1 MHHEEVG
8 GNVIFQHPLQVSVET
23 FRTAAILGLAPVV
36 KPAHPEFAVDAG
48 RFSLVLLQIRKSA
61 LGSAAEIHG
70 GNNARKRAV
79 LDHPVVRAVR
89 REGNNS
95 RKFLP
100 DNVQMLFHVI
110 LVRTIGA
117 VFIFHLGHDDGAS
130 LGNLQRFQHGTDFF
144 KISHGRFQEAGILGT
159 DFHILLFQQPAGK
172 SSEFPFPAH
181 IGPGT
186 HDDPQAG
193 LLRLLD
199 EFHKIQ
205 IAGKVPF
212 ARFRFVRIPE
222 QIGTESIYAHGLHAL
237 EPVLPVLARHARI
250 MHFPGN
256 DFDGLS
262 VHQKIFLISRED
274 MPGSVIGFR
283 QRHGSS
289 RTKMPCQKQNGEKG

>member
-8 GNVIFQHPLQVSVET
+8 GDVIFQHPLQVSVET

-48 RFSLVLLQIRKSA
+48 RFTLVLLQIRKGA

-159 DFHILLFQQPAGK
+159 DFQIFILQQPAGK
-172 SSEFPFPAH
+172 SAEFPFRAH

-186 HDDPQAG
+186 HNDPQAG
-193 LLRLLD
+193 LLRFLD

-205 IAGKVPF
+205 IAGEVPF
-212 ARFRFVRIPE
+212 AGFRFVHVPE
-222 QIGTESIYAHGLHAL
+222 QISADGIHAHGLYAL

-289 RTKMPCQKQNGEKG
+289 HAKMPCQKQNGEKG